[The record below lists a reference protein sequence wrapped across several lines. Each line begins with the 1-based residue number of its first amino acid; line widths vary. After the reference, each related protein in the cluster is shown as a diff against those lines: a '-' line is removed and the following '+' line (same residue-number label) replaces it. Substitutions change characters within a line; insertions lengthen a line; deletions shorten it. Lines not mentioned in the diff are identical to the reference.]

1 MFVAIFAE
9 REQIPTPPKKKINL
23 IFNHFTT
30 SS

>member
-9 REQIPTPPKKKINL
+9 REQIPPKKKINL